1 MRLVIS
7 KHIHAALTGSEEL
20 TKAIGVNKVFPI
32 ATKNEVEFPF
42 IVYQRQSVNPR
53 YDKSG
58 ESITESAVNVYV
70 LAESYTQSI
79 EIAEMVVRALER
91 VDAIYK
97 DFKVIG
103 ATMLGAD
110 EDYTANTFVQTLSF
124 NFMTKSL

>member
-42 IVYQRQSVNPR
+42 VVYERETVTPR

-58 ESITESAVNVYV
+58 ASVTEFAVSIYV
-70 LAESYTQSI
+70 LAETYTESI

-91 VDAIYK
+91 KDATYK
-97 DFKVIG
+97 DFQVIG
-103 ATMLGAD
+103 ATMQGAS
-110 EDYTANTFVQTLSF
+110 EAYTANTFVQTLSF